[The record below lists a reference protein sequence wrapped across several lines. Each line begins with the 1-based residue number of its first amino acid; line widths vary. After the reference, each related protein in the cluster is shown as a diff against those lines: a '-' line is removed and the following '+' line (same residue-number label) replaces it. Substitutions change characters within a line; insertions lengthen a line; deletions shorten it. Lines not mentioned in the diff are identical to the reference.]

1 MHSTACENASI
12 ETTSSG
18 RSAVL
23 KSIRV
28 DPIAISHWMRAS
40 VRDMR
45 NLTDLGWPPDFS
57 PSRPATAIQTNRQCG
72 VWHCRHDRYPSTERR
87 VTPAD
92 DLRFLIPSESCLR
105 VFALKISLMAWT
117 LTSASADG
125 PYRTRCQR
133 MRPRRWQ

>member
-18 RSAVL
+18 RSTVL

-28 DPIAISHWMRAS
+28 DPITTSHWMRAS

-57 PSRPATAIQTNRQCG
+57 PLGQPPASRQTANAAFGIAVTIGTLRQTGASLCG
-72 VWHCRHDRYPSTERR
+72 MPIS
-87 VTPAD
+87 AD

-105 VFALKISLMAWT
+105 VFALK
-117 LTSASADG
+117 
-125 PYRTRCQR
+125 
-133 MRPRRWQ
+133 